1 MPSTAALNALGL
13 NIRELRQII
22 KVDREASTK
31 LEVRITKVRQ
41 DIKNGRRLPEKTV
54 EKMES
59 LNKDMTKELVQHIE
73 KIEEQKVLTTTDRE
87 LLQALNAQLAICD
100 RSGMQL
106 AELRDLEQE
115 LHRRQRKDSA
125 YDEPLPLGGTPR
137 RPSKASTLYT
147 PADISS
153 SYTPAISNPL
163 PPPPPYTPAHNI
175 SQPMFTPP
183 SSYSPRSSSFSLDY
197 VGHQAPRRKSAERRH
212 SLFTPPFGHAASSS
226 IKPPSPPVHLG
237 SVPLG
242 AHYPTPPSPMSSR
255 SIPPPSPPVNTPP
268 RAEPMRRNSSKT
280 ARKVGAGIG
289 AGAGE
294 YQYYSYAD
302 YDDSEDEDVIAEW
315 SKSDW
320 PLLYRILDIDPST
333 DPDVLLLLAKRYVYS
348 PLCRIRLC
356 SNYRQHLLTSLSF
369 SCQPDNSNVFPF
381 DTTPADFRMILM
393 PQRDGMSFPRVTLGM
408 IDDGGT

>member
-13 NIRELRQII
+13 NICELRQII
-22 KVDREASTK
+22 QVDREASTK
-31 LEVRITKVRQ
+31 LQVRISKVRQ
-41 DIKNGRRLPEKTV
+41 DIKNGRRLHVPEKTV

-100 RSGMQL
+100 RAGMQL

-115 LHRRQRKDSA
+115 LHRKQRKDSA
-125 YDEPLPLGGTPR
+125 YSEPLPLGGTPR

-153 SYTPAISNPL
+153 SYTPAMSNPL
-163 PPPPPYTPAHNI
+163 PPPPPYTPSHNI
-175 SQPMFTPP
+175 NQPMFTPP
-183 SSYSPRSSSFSLDY
+183 SSYSPRSSSFSLDH
-197 VGHQAPRRKSAERRH
+197 VDNQAPCRKSAERRH
-212 SLFTPPFGHAASSS
+212 SLFTPPLGHAASSS

-280 ARKVGAGIG
+280 ARKVGGG

-333 DPDVLLLLAKRYVYS
+333 DPDVLLLLAKRQ
-348 PLCRIRLC
+348 LERL
-356 SNYRQHLLTSLSF
+356 SLRHNPNRFPDDPDAPTRWIAINKAYDVLTHPERKKYYDMYHREPEEVEGINL
-369 SCQPDNSNVFPF
+369 NE
-381 DTTPADFRMILM
+381 LK
-393 PQRDGMSFPRVTLGM
+393 MS
-408 IDDGGT
+408 